1 MIDDMR
7 KGFELP
13 VPAAADVGEVSVGLN
28 RKGVVADDDGDS
40 LDCGVG
46 AVEVG
51 AMPGE
56 LRAAAVLAVGKET
69 GGSLSPK

>member
-1 MIDDMR
+1 MTMVTAWIA
-7 KGFELP
+7 GW
-13 VPAAADVGEVSVGLN
+13 
-28 RKGVVADDDGDS
+28 
-40 LDCGVG
+40 G